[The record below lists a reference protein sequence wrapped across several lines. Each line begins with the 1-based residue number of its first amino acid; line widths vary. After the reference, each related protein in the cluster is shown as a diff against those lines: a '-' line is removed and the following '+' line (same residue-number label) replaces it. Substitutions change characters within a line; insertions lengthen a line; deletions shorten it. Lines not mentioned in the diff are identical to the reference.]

1 MTTEKESAA
10 PAAANDYS
18 VSKRWTPLLA
28 RRFCAVSSA
37 FLEHYHDLRP
47 HPGARGL
54 TSTEAMLVI
63 QLFDFKWD
71 ERAPFPTVRKLATRL
86 GITPRAVR
94 SALKS
99 LEDGNYIKRVPMPDG
114 GPNRYHFDGLF
125 TSLERLL
132 QEKAKEAA

>member
-1 MTTEKESAA
+1 MSTEQETIA
-10 PAAANDYS
+10 PAVANDYS
-18 VSKRWTPLLA
+18 ISKRWTPLLG

-37 FLEHYHDLRP
+37 FLEHYHELRP

-54 TSTEAMLVI
+54 TSTEAMLVV

-71 ERAPFPTVRKLATRL
+71 ERAPFPTVRKLASRM

-94 SALKS
+94 AALKS
-99 LEDGNYIKRVPMPDG
+99 LEDSKYIKRDPMPDG

-125 TSLERLL
+125 AALEALL